1 MRSFKDIKTQRHRGT
16 ETQRHFTLRLCDF
29 TTLRLL
35 KKTCCLVVLLSCCLF
50 GGCGIYSFSGA
61 SIPAE
66 AKTVSVQYFPNN
78 AQLVNPL
85 LSNTLT
91 NALNDIFVNQT
102 TLQSVAQNG
111 DLALEGEITGY
122 VTSPIAITG
131 DQTAAMNRL
140 TVTVNVRFTNKYDE
154 SKNFEQKFS
163 QYQDYPS
170 GQDLNAVQ
178 DALVEQIVED
188 LCQDIFNKAVVN
200 W

>member
-1 MRSFKDIKTQRHRGT
+1 MKT
-16 ETQRHFTLRLCDF
+16 
-29 TTLRLL
+29 L
-35 KKTCCLVVLLSCCLF
+35 KTYIILIIIFLGMMLNS
-50 GGCGIYSFSGA
+50 CGIYSFSGA

-78 AQLVNPL
+78 ALLVNPL
-85 LSNTLT
+85 LSNTIT
-91 NALNDIFVNQT
+91 NALNDMFVNQT

-111 DLALEGEITGY
+111 DLALEGEITNY
-122 VTSPIAITG
+122 ATSPIAITG
-131 DQTAAMNRL
+131 NQTAALNRL

-154 SKNFEQKFS
+154 SKNFEQSFS

-170 GQDLNAVQ
+170 GQDLNMVQ
-178 DALVEQIVED
+178 DVLVEQIVED

>member
-1 MRSFKDIKTQRHRGT
+1 MRSVKTYN
-16 ETQRHFTLRLCDF
+16 
-29 TTLRLL
+29 LL
-35 KKTCCLVVLLSCCLF
+35 MILIMSMF
-50 GGCGIYSFSGA
+50 FAGCGIYSFSGA

-85 LSNTLT
+85 LSNTIT
-91 NALNDIFVNQT
+91 NALNDMFVNQT

-111 DLALEGEITGY
+111 DLSLEGEITGY
-122 VTSPIAITG
+122 KTSPIAITG
-131 DQTAAMNRL
+131 NQTAAMNRL

-154 SKNFEQKFS
+154 SKNFEQSFS

-178 DALVEQIVED
+178 DVLVEQIVED

>member
-1 MRSFKDIKTQRHRGT
+1 MENLMTQRHKDTKTQRRKNT
-16 ETQRHFTLRLCDF
+16 WRLGDLV
-29 TTLRLL
+29 TWRLITRCYTVL
-35 KKTCCLVVLLSCCLF
+35 LTCCLLLSS
-50 GGCGIYSFSGA
+50 CGIYSFSGA

-122 VTSPIAITG
+122 STSPIAITG
-131 DQTAAMNRL
+131 NQTAAMNRL

-154 SKNFEQKFS
+154 SKSFEQSFS

-170 GQDLNAVQ
+170 GQDLSSVQ
-178 DALVEQIVED
+178 DVLVEEIVNN
-188 LCQDIFNKAVVN
+188 LCEDIFNKAVVN